1 MEVSVS
7 ILKLM
12 EMEMEVFVSI
22 LKLMEMEMEVSVSIL
37 EMDGRCLW
45 SNSGRKDNSRK

>member
-12 EMEMEVFVSI
+12 EMEMEEFVSI

-45 SNSGRKDNSRK
+45 SNRGRKDYSRK